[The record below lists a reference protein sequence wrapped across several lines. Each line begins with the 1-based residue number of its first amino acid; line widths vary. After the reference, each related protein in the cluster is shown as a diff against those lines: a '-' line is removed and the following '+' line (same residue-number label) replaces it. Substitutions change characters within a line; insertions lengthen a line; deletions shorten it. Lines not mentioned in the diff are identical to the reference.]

1 MFDKYEKAKIE
12 YLRYNAMQKRQI
24 ENKTK
29 VLDQPIISEK
39 QLIKYYFQNKTDSL
53 YTIAILPLL
62 LLTITYKIAPNPN
75 LQEIG
80 NIFSLLILLSVMII
94 GSLKIF
100 KIKQTHRLFLQLTR
114 LSFKIGIIFSLIAI
128 YFNLNIPKFGMNSI
142 FVDTSASIY
151 MFILIQQFWYKY
163 QQKKVLMLFD
173 KNIER
178 TTSPNGKS

>member
-12 YLRYNAMQKRQI
+12 YLRYNAMQKRQK

-29 VLDQPIISEK
+29 ALGQPIISEK
-39 QLIKYYFQNKTDSL
+39 QLIKCYFQNKINSL
-53 YTIAILPLL
+53 YAIAILPLL

-80 NIFSLLILLSVMII
+80 NIFSLLILLSITII
-94 GSLKIF
+94 GSLKVL
-100 KIKQTHRLFLQLTR
+100 KIKQTHRLFLQLTK
-114 LSFKIGIIFSLIAI
+114 LSFKVGIIFNLIAI

-142 FVDTSASIY
+142 FVEVSTSIY
-151 MFILIQQFWYKY
+151 VFILIQQFWYKY
-163 QQKKVLMLFD
+163 QQKKALMLFN

-178 TTSPNGKS
+178 ITSPNGKS